1 MSMMIHRAV
10 LRARE
15 AERKLAESQAK
26 EEVTAPKTKN
36 KGDENSPK
44 RGRKSK
50 GK

>member
-26 EEVTAPKTKN
+26 EVTAPKTKN
-36 KGDENSPK
+36 KGDENPPK